1 MLPRR
6 TIETRMQNGDVIVE
20 TNEKIHPVD
29 QEDTVVGTVAGKP
42 WAAAALPAFSANR
55 TCWQP

>member
-6 TIETRMQNGDVIVE
+6 TIESRMQIGDVIVE
-20 TNEKIHPVD
+20 TTEKILPVD
-29 QEDTVVGTVAGKP
+29 QEDTVVGTVAGKR

-55 TCWQP
+55 TCWPP

>member
-6 TIETRMQNGDVIVE
+6 TIESRMQNGDVIVE
-20 TNEKIHPVD
+20 TTEKIPPVD

-55 TCWQP
+55 TC